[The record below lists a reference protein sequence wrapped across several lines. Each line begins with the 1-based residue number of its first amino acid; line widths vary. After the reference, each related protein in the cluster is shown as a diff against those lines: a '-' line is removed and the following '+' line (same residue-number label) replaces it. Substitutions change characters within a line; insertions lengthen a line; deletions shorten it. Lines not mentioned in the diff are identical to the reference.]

1 MAQSVQPLI
10 NEVDITP
17 AAGQTNAAD
26 YTAWQAR
33 VGFLNDIL
41 TNAFAIAVSPD
52 QKWLALMTNRSDV
65 AVIPLI
71 NGIPDLANYKLVDT
85 TLADTEFTGRDIAF
99 DAAGNIHYVSSG
111 QGRYR
116 QLSPGGHTVATTAW
130 NGSSY
135 TFNITTSGSGLGGGD
150 AVPEPGTIVLVI
162 VGLLLG
168 GASGRRRR

>member
-1 MAQSVQPLI
+1 MKLTSRQRRGKRMRRT
-10 NEVDITP
+10 TP
-17 AAGQTNAAD
+17 PGVPESDFSTIFSRTHLRLLFRPTRN
-26 YTAWQAR
+26 
-33 VGFLNDIL
+33 G
-41 TNAFAIAVSPD
+41 S
-52 QKWLALMTNRSDV
+52 ALMTNRSDV

-71 NGIPDLANYKLVDT
+71 NGIPDLANCKLVDT

-150 AVPEPGTIVLVI
+150 AVPSREP
-162 VGLLLG
+162 
-168 GASGRRRR
+168 SSW